1 MTDIEIAQKNE
12 MIAISEVAKKIGIE
26 ESALELYGKHKAK
39 INFSKLRELQE
50 KAREKN
56 ARGKLILVT
65 ATGFAK
71 SENARRRLC
80 ASLRSVLAS
89 E

>member
-50 KAREKN
+50 
-56 ARGKLILVT
+56 
-65 ATGFAK
+65 
-71 SENARRRLC
+71 
-80 ASLRSVLAS
+80 
-89 E
+89 